1 MKKDKV
7 YYLIPALNVVK
18 ENNAEFKYVC
28 DFDITKHL
36 IKENINDIESGI
48 DYIDLY
54 TGLYWEGDERDI
66 FREILIVPTFIAKN
80 NNTIVMNDNLKNK
93 IIDATYKCLEEFL
106 IDSRD
111 INPMKYKN
119 TGSKLVYP
127 DDIYTKLT
135 VINDIS
141 YFVSDPSRIKI
152 YQILLKDVNSKIKGG
167 FLK

>member
-7 YYLIPALNVVK
+7 YYLIPALNVIN
-18 ENNAEFKYVC
+18 ECHAEFKYVSQ
-28 DFDITKHL
+28 FDLTKHL
-36 IKENINDIESGI
+36 IKENVNDMESGI

-66 FREILIVPTFIAKN
+66 YREILIIPTFMTKN
-80 NNTIVMNDNLKNK
+80 NNIIVMNDNLKSK

-111 INPMKYKN
+111 INPMEYKD
-119 TGSKLVYP
+119 TGSILIYP
-127 DDIYTKLT
+127 DDM
-135 VINDIS
+135 VIDLIVVTDNYD
-141 YFVSDPSRIKI
+141 YDTNQIKI
-152 YQILLKDVNSKIKGG
+152 YKILLKDVNSKIKGG